1 MLAPV
6 SIHQSFAW
14 NIMFT
19 SGVKKTNL
27 KTVSVELE
35 VTILTWDLGVGGPSF
50 LNLVGSGFL

>member
-1 MLAPV
+1 
-6 SIHQSFAW
+6 
-14 NIMFT
+14 MFT

-50 LNLVGSGFL
+50 LNLVGSVFL